1 MNKLKIGIGAVI
13 AVLLLLVFLW
23 IRSATKGDHLD
34 FGTDNEIDVTP
45 TQITSINAIG
55 EWEFLSIS
63 AEELVDTL
71 RKGIFSNDELARIY
85 YGTLRLGV
93 NMHQTRPGWIKTT
106 GDSVTVTLPKIGL
119 LDKDFI
125 DEARTKSFYE
135 SGKWSTSDRE
145 AMYRKAHRQMMRHC
159 LTKEN
164 LLAAEANG
172 REQFERMMQAMGFA
186 HVNII
191 FEH

>member
-45 TQITSINAIG
+45 TQITSIKAIG

-119 LDKDFI
+119 LDKDLSTRPVRSRFMKVASGAPPI
-125 DEARTKSFYE
+125 VRPCIVKPTAR
-135 SGKWSTSDRE
+135 
-145 AMYRKAHRQMMRHC
+145 
-159 LTKEN
+159 
-164 LLAAEANG
+164 
-172 REQFERMMQAMGFA
+172 
-186 HVNII
+186 
-191 FEH
+191 